1 MKHIKK
7 LILEN
12 SSNAQEEQVFE
23 ALAKDVLEGLNV
35 DLVSIWYFNDDHS
48 VLTCKYD
55 LDKNNKINLKDFQL
69 LEKDYPHYFNSIIE
83 MVSLKVDDVYSH
95 PVTQELVEDY
105 FKPYNIYSLLDYLIC
120 EGGKTTGVICCE
132 TTSGKRNWQEED
144 VDLIRVLTVMAGV
157 ELKNT
162 HQN

>member
-7 LILEN
+7 LILDK
-12 SSNAQEEQVFE
+12 SSDALEEEVFE

-48 VLTCKYD
+48 VLTCKYS
-55 LDKNNKINLKDFQL
+55 LDRNKKINLKDFKL
-69 LEKDYPHYFNSIIE
+69 LEKDYPHYFNAIIE
-83 MVSLKVDDVYSH
+83 MVSLKADDVYTH
-95 PVTQELVEDY
+95 PGTKELIKDY
-105 FKPYNIYSLLDYLIC
+105 LEPYKIYSLLDYLIC
-120 EGGKTTGVICCE
+120 EGGKKTGLICCE
-132 TTSGKRNWQEED
+132 TTSGKRIWQEDD